1 MDKMNKNVIFDS
13 EPEVEIEE
21 LEIAEVLNEYV
32 RWMCNPDN
40 LYNCED
46 CPENHGFSRWPETRK
61 PCGQFRCW
69 VAIHC
74 KDLGK
79 LKFNWENSK

>member
-1 MDKMNKNVIFDS
+1 MNKNNMNVIFDS
-13 EPEVEIEE
+13 EPEVEIVESEE

-61 PCGQFRCW
+61 PCGQFHCW

-74 KDLGK
+74 KDV
-79 LKFNWENSK
+79 ED

>member
-1 MDKMNKNVIFDS
+1 MTVSDAQKRANAKF
-13 EPEVEIEE
+13 EREVEIEE
-21 LEIAEVLNEYV
+21 LEISEVLNEYV

-40 LYNCED
+40 LYNCEE

-74 KDLGK
+74 KVED
-79 LKFNWENSK
+79 